1 MLLRD
6 SGGDFRREREKKG
19 LHVLVVVGILYYCT
33 VLSKNI
39 RVAFFC
45 REKEKEGI
53 VVDTVALY
61 YLTEKN
67 II

>member
-19 LHVLVVVGILYYCT
+19 LHVLVVVDILYYCT
-33 VLSKNI
+33 VLSKII

-45 REKEKEGI
+45 REKEKWGI
-53 VVDTVALY
+53 VGR
-61 YLTEKN
+61 
-67 II
+67 